1 MCFNAC
7 TISTCNS
14 GKPKINPTYQ
24 NWQIDEEYFQA
35 LRNPLKLS
43 FLSFSTEFFQHLKN
57 PLKLSFFLHRI
68 CSKRKDPLNLPLCLS
83 FFLHRI
89 CSSLEEPTSS
99 FLSFFKQ
106 FVKTLKNP
114 LKHSSFLDRICSKR
128 KKTHSRFLSFFT
140 EFVQFLKN
148 PLKLSSCLHRIGSK
162 RKKFPLKHSF
172 FFTGFVLSSSC
183 SFNSTSHS
191 PKKLHRN
198 LRLQSQNLSRICD
211 CCDKDR
217 HHNNAPLHETAEK
230 FAKEH

>member
-140 EFVQFLKN
+140 EFVQFSKN

-162 RKKFPLKHSF
+162 RKEVPTQAFLF
-172 FFTGFVLSSSC
+172 
-183 SFNSTSHS
+183 
-191 PKKLHRN
+191 LHRICSQLQLQLQFHKSLPQKTTQKSQTTITKPLTN
-198 LRLQSQNLSRICD
+198 LRLLRQRSTPQQYTS
-211 CCDKDR
+211 
-217 HHNNAPLHETAEK
+217 P
-230 FAKEH
+230 